1 MQFSSAL
8 ALVGALAASVA
19 QANEVFVGCSRT
31 MVSSYSETSQFM
43 TFGEC
48 AKICRTTGACGKP
61 TAMGLSDQVCHCGK
75 LPDQN
80 DLVDEA
86 LCNTP
91 CPGYGM
97 DSCGGPNTFS
107 VFTI

>member
-1 MQFSSAL
+1 MQFSASAL
-8 ALVGALAASVA
+8 ALLGAFAVA
-19 QANEVFVGCSRT
+19 QANEIFFGCSRT
-31 MVSSYSETSQFM
+31 MVSSYNTTNPYMSYGLCAET
-43 TFGEC
+43 
-48 AKICRTTGACGKP
+48 CRTGKGSCGKP
-61 TAMGLSDQVCHCGK
+61 TAMALSDQVCHCGK

-97 DSCGGPNTFS
+97 DTCGGPNTFT
-107 VFTI
+107 VFSI